1 MKMIEN
7 MPPKS
12 AFWAGFGGGI
22 LVLMAVG
29 FLITLPMV
37 LKGGGLSLGGGGD
50 TVIAAKPSTSPTG
63 QVAGAATGDQPAP
76 TAGQVKPVTKADHIK
91 GDLNKAKVFLIEYS
105 DMECPFCKRF
115 HPTMEQAVSTYGTDV
130 AWVWRHFPLSFHQNA
145 QKEAEATECAAEL
158 GGNTAFWKYLD
169 TVMERTAAGG
179 TGFALDQLVPLAKEI
194 GLNEAKFKQCLDSGK
209 YASKISQDLNEGQQ
223 AGVTGTP
230 GTVLL
235 TRSGETTIISGAQ
248 PIEQVKATVD
258 RYLK

>member
-1 MKMIEN
+1 MKMIES

-29 FLITLPMV
+29 FLVTLPMV
-37 LKGGGLSLGGGGD
+37 LKGGGLSLGGGGN
-50 TVIAAKPSTSPTG
+50 TVIAPRPSASPAGPVDPG
-63 QVAGAATGDQPAP
+63 QPQA
-76 TAGQVKPVTKADHIK
+76 AGQVKPVTKADHIK
-91 GDLNKAKVFLIEYS
+91 GDINKAKVFLIEYS

-115 HPTMEQAVSTYGTDV
+115 HPTMEQAYGSYGTDV

-158 GGNTAFWKYLD
+158 GGNTVFWKYLD
-169 TVMERTAAGG
+169 TVMERTTAGG
-179 TGFALDQLVPLAKEI
+179 TGFALDQLVPLAKEL
-194 GLNEAKFKQCLDSGK
+194 GLNEAKFKECLDSGK
-209 YASKISQDLNEGQQ
+209 YASKIQQDLNEGQQ

-235 TRSGETTIISGAQ
+235 TRGGETAIISGAQ

-258 RYLK
+258 RYVK